1 MRRLFS
7 FIFQLIFLAVVILA
21 ATAVWMVFDGL
32 NDQGEKADLALVAGH
47 QYVAA
52 DGENQPKLDRIV
64 TLYNQGAFPA
74 VLVGGPVTSGFEDE
88 PAKEREYLQAHG
100 IPAGAISE
108 DNHAINTAELAAD
121 TASSMHEHQ
130 QRSVMLVTDYYRMT
144 RLKLALSHEGVKDI
158 FNMHTGALVKED
170 AFAIGREVLAF
181 YDYVGRTFLLP
192 AAQKAKEEVKVGAD
206 KAKVEAEKAKDDVDK
221 KIDNLKK

>member
-1 MRRLFS
+1 MSRLFS
-7 FIFQLIFLAVVILA
+7 FIFQLLVHAVVILA

-47 QYVAA
+47 QYIEA
-52 DGENQPKLDRIV
+52 DGDTQPKLDRVV
-64 TLYNQGAFPA
+64 TLYNQGAFPD
-74 VLVGGPVTSGFEDE
+74 VLIGGPITHGFEDE
-88 PAKEREYLQAHG
+88 PAQERKYLEAHG
-100 IPAGAISE
+100 VPPGSISE

-121 TASSMHEHQ
+121 TAAFMHEHHHH
-130 QRSVMLVTDYYRMT
+130 SVLLMTDYYRMT
-144 RLKLALSHEGVKDI
+144 RLKLALSHEGVHDV
-158 FNMHTGALVKED
+158 FSMHTGSLVKED
-170 AFAIGREVLAF
+170 VVPIGREVLAF

-206 KAKVEAEKAKDDVDK
+206 KAKVEAEKAKDNVDQ